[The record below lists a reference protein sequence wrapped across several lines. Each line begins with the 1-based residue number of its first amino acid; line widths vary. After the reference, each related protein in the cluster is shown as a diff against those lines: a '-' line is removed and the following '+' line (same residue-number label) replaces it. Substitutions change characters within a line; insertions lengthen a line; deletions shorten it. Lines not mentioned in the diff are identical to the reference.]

1 MSVLIKAAVFG
12 GLAYFVTRALR
23 NPEVRDKLMAAGES
37 FKSEHRSDE
46 TMWPTSSQQTNYGP
60 SSQ

>member
-23 NPEVRDKLMAAGES
+23 NPEVREKLMAAGES
-37 FKSEHRSDE
+37 FKSEHHPDE
-46 TMWPTSSQQTNYGP
+46 TMWPTSPQQSNFGP
-60 SSQ
+60 TS